1 MSRLSARRLQ
11 QAPVRADGAWATAAG
26 LQPWPS
32 LRTRVALVG
41 GSRRPEVCA
50 FARALGEAL
59 ARAGFELSAPGTCAS
74 VGLAAAAGFHRLCP
88 EPERL
93 RLVMPLRSGG
103 ARGPALGTVVHAGAG
118 AAEVRAR
125 LLEGVGALV
134 LVGGSAGCRAEL
146 REARARGLPVLAV
159 PGTGGLADA
168 WPEVAEPLRPLPLAS
183 AGAALQVV
191 GALHVQLARALA
203 RGGTP
208 PEAAAPAAQR
218 PLRLFYSYAHEDR
231 KARAVLNKHLHILER
246 EGMLT
251 GWHDGDIGAG
261 REWDRTIREQLAR
274 ADVVLLLVS
283 VHFIASSYC
292 AEVEVAQ
299 AMARHAAGEAR
310 VIPVILGA
318 VDWSRQPYARLQ
330 ALPAGGRPVREW
342 SSRER
347 AWADVARGI
356 RRALDELRAAPSRE
370 KR

>member
-1 MSRLSARRLQ
+1 MSKQSAHRLEPPRAEPRPAPARI
-11 QAPVRADGAWATAAG
+11 
-26 LQPWPS
+26 
-32 LRTRVALVG
+32 ALVG
-41 GSRRPEVCA
+41 SSRSAGVGA
-50 FARALGEAL
+50 FALRLGEAL
-59 ARAGFELSAPGTCAS
+59 AHAGLELSVGCAG
-74 VGLAAAAGFHRLCP
+74 VGLAAAQGFHRVCP

-93 RLVMPLRSGG
+93 RLVLRLPSP
-103 ARGPALGTVVHAGAG
+103 RRPALGTVVHAGTSPAQ
-118 AAEVRAR
+118 VRAR
-125 LLEGVGALV
+125 LLEGVSALV
-134 LVGGSAGCRAEL
+134 LVGGSEACAAEL
-146 REARARGLPVLAV
+146 RLAQERGLPVLAV
-159 PGTGGLADA
+159 PGTGGLAERWA
-168 WPEVAEPLRPLPLAS
+168 QVSEPLRPLPLGS

-191 GALHVQLARALA
+191 GALHVQLARRPAQ
-203 RGGTP
+203 P
-208 PEAAAPAAQR
+208 PPPPAHAR

-231 KARAVLNKHLHILER
+231 KLRAVLNKHLQILER

-251 GWHDGDIGAG
+251 CWHDGDIAAG

-292 AEVEVAQ
+292 AEVEVAN

-347 AWADVARGI
+347 AWADVARGV
-356 RRALDELRAAPSRE
+356 RRALEELRAAVGPASGR
-370 KR
+370 

>member
-1 MSRLSARRLQ
+1 MYRQPARRLEQ
-11 QAPVRADGAWATAAG
+11 PGAEVRPAPARI
-26 LQPWPS
+26 
-32 LRTRVALVG
+32 ALVG
-41 GSRRPEVCA
+41 SSRSALVGA
-50 FARALGEAL
+50 FSAHLGEAL
-59 ARAGFELSAPGTCAS
+59 AHAGFELSVGCAG
-74 VGLAAAAGFHRLCP
+74 VGLAAAQGFHRVCP

-93 RLVMPLRSGG
+93 RLVLRMPSLHR
-103 ARGPALGTVVHAGAG
+103 PALGTVVHAGTS
-118 AAEVRAR
+118 AAQVRTR
-125 LLEGVGALV
+125 LLEGVSALV
-134 LVGGSAGCRAEL
+134 LLGGSESCAAEL
-146 REARARGLPVLAV
+146 RLAQERGLPVLAV
-159 PGTGGLADA
+159 PGTGGLAECWA
-168 WPEVAEPLRPLPLAS
+168 GVSEPLRPLPLTS

-191 GALHVQLARALA
+191 GALHVQLARRAL
-203 RGGTP
+203 RP
-208 PEAAAPAAQR
+208 PAPAPRTR

-231 KARAVLNKHLHILER
+231 KLRAVLNKHLQILER

-261 REWDRTIREQLAR
+261 REWDPLIREQLAG

-356 RRALDELRAAPSRE
+356 RRALEELRASPRE
-370 KR
+370 RST